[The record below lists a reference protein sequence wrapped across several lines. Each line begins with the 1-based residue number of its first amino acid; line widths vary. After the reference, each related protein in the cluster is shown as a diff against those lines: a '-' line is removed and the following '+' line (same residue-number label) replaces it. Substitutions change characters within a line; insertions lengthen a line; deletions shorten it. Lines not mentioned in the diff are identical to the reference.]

1 MKFLNKILNIIVVF
15 AIIVSNFSFLPTV
28 FAEGETN
35 AELADGQV
43 VGGLK
48 DAGDYTNPG
57 DVYLSKEVT
66 ATDEEGVYDV
76 TLKTKGKNNVTTE
89 SQEVPIYT
97 VVVFDRSG
105 SMSNYCDGVDFFGCH
120 GEYVYKW
127 DNAVAGAKEFAK
139 SLLNTFSKAE
149 ISLVTFSNSVT
160 STEFANRNLD
170 NANFGSPGGNTEIGK
185 ALREANR
192 LLDSAPASANKY
204 IVVISDGAPTDGNAY
219 VAQANYAKEQGY
231 EIFAIGYEDE
241 GTALKN
247 MVSDPEDTHYSDGN
261 AFNIS
266 EVFSNIVDNIEVI
279 TPAATSA
286 TLSDVIGDNFEYV
299 EGSAK
304 LDGNTVTPTIDGK
317 KVSYYINEVNET
329 EKVFTFKIRLN
340 NVEVPGLY
348 DTNGDAKVEYPDG
361 PIVINDSPQ
370 VNVKGYTYK
379 VNYLE
384 DGTNTVL
391 ETQEVR
397 IDKLRNKTYSENA
410 KEITGYNYDA
420 STKEITIS
428 EDNQEL
434 NFYYTKKNDYNYT
447 VNYLEQGTN
456 EVLHAAKPVSNKT
469 YKESITETAEVI
481 SGYNVVGS
489 DTREF
494 VLDEY
499 NKEINFYY
507 TKKND
512 LVYTVEYYKDEVL
525 NDIAHYINSKEY
537 GNKTYKDTITSDMI
551 DVNMFKPTFGYQDGV
566 IETTMPYEIIDG
578 ENKIQVLYNKRNDL
592 QYTVKYVD
600 SVTKE
605 EIINSE
611 LRENKTYLETYEETA
626 KDAPNGYNA
635 ADEATKSITL
645 TDDDMT
651 LVFEYTKKND
661 FNYIVK
667 YIDKD
672 TKEEIANRKTQGNV
686 TYNSE
691 ITETAKEITGY
702 NLEGNNTQTFNVD
715 EYDKTITFEY
725 SKKTDYNYIVKY
737 IDKDT
742 KEEIADRTTQGNI
755 TYNSEITETAKDIT
769 GYNLEGN
776 NTQTFNVDEYDKT
789 ITFEYSIKTDL
800 SYTVNYYTKDNNKY
814 LGYMN
819 VSGITY
825 KTLIDIDDIDV
836 NLKRPAG
843 YKDGVVATELPYM
856 IIDGENIID
865 VFYSIKDDLTYRVEY
880 YYDGVIDDSKTE
892 EYENIVYGT
901 VINEY
906 PEKVVDGYKFDK
918 DSGKLVVTDDKDNV
932 IKVYYTKIEEEV
944 SAPNTG
950 VDTKEYLFLILGML
964 PLGLLSIKRE
974 LDKVS
979 IMK

>member
-1 MKFLNKILNIIVVF
+1 MRRKFILF
-15 AIIVSNFSFLPTV
+15 
-28 FAEGETN
+28 
-35 AELADGQV
+35 
-43 VGGLK
+43 
-48 DAGDYTNPG
+48 
-57 DVYLSKEVT
+57 
-66 ATDEEGVYDV
+66 
-76 TLKTKGKNNVTTE
+76 
-89 SQEVPIYT
+89 
-97 VVVFDRSG
+97 
-105 SMSNYCDGVDFFGCH
+105 YCD
-120 GEYVYKW
+120 K
-127 DNAVAGAKEFAK
+127 
-139 SLLNTFSKAE
+139 T
-149 ISLVTFSNSVT
+149 
-160 STEFANRNLD
+160 
-170 NANFGSPGGNTEIGK
+170 
-185 ALREANR
+185 
-192 LLDSAPASANKY
+192 
-204 IVVISDGAPTDGNAY
+204 
-219 VAQANYAKEQGY
+219 
-231 EIFAIGYEDE
+231 
-241 GTALKN
+241 
-247 MVSDPEDTHYSDGN
+247 
-261 AFNIS
+261 
-266 EVFSNIVDNIEVI
+266 I
-279 TPAATSA
+279 T
-286 TLSDVIGDNFEYV
+286 FEY
-299 EGSAK
+299 S
-304 LDGNTVTPTIDGK
+304 K
-317 KVSYYINEVNET
+317 KT
-329 EKVFTFKIRLN
+329 
-340 NVEVPGLY
+340 
-348 DTNGDAKVEYPDG
+348 
-361 PIVINDSPQ
+361 
-370 VNVKGYTYK
+370 
-379 VNYLE
+379 
-384 DGTNTVL
+384 
-391 ETQEVR
+391 
-397 IDKLRNKTYSENA
+397 
-410 KEITGYNYDA
+410 
-420 STKEITIS
+420 
-428 EDNQEL
+428 
-434 NFYYTKKNDYNYT
+434 DYNYT

-481 SGYNVVGS
+481 SGYNVVGNS
-489 DTREF
+489 TQDF
-494 VLDEY
+494 ILDEY

-578 ENKIQVLYNKRNDL
+578 RNVIQVLYNKRNDL

-600 SVTKE
+600 SVTKK

-725 SKKTDYNYIVKY
+725 S
-737 IDKDT
+737 
-742 KEEIADRTTQGNI
+742 
-755 TYNSEITETAKDIT
+755 
-769 GYNLEGN
+769 
-776 NTQTFNVDEYDKT
+776 
-789 ITFEYSIKTDL
+789 IKTDL

-836 NLKRPAG
+836 NLKRPSG

-906 PEKVVDGYKFDK
+906 PEKIVDGYKFDK

>member
-1 MKFLNKILNIIVVF
+1 MKVLKKVLNIIVVF
-15 AIIVSNFSFLPTV
+15 AITVSNFSFIPTV
-28 FAEGETN
+28 FAEGEGETTT
-35 AELADGQV
+35 EYADGEV

-48 DAGDYTNPG
+48 EAGDYTNPG
-57 DVYLSKEVT
+57 DVYLSKEVS
-66 ATDEEGVYDV
+66 ATDEDGVYDV
-76 TLKTKGKNNVTTE
+76 TLKTKGKNDESTT
-89 SQEVPIYT
+89 SMSTPVYA
-97 VVVFDRSG
+97 VVVFDKSG
-105 SMSNYCDGVDFFGCH
+105 SMGDYTCNRTQAAAGKCVR
-120 GEYVYKW
+120 GERVYKFT
-127 DNAVAGAKEFAK
+127 NAVAGAKKFAEV
-139 SLLNTFSKAE
+139 LFNNFDNAE
-149 ISLVTFSNSVT
+149 VAYAIFSNS
-160 STEFANRNLD
+160 STPTKFFTNYEDLD
-170 NANFGSPGGNTEIGK
+170 NNLRFGTIYGDTAIAKGIHDANV
-185 ALREANR
+185 
-192 LLDSAPASANKY
+192 LLDSKEGENKF
-204 IVVISDGAPTDGNAY
+204 IVIMSDGAPTDGEAY
-219 VAQANYAKEQGY
+219 KAEIEYANNHGYKVYA
-231 EIFAIGYEDE
+231 IAYEDE
-241 GTALKN
+241 GTVLRE
-247 MVSDPEDTHYSDGN
+247 MVDKPVETHYSTGSVSDI
-261 AFNIS
+261 IS
-266 EVFSNIVDNIEVI
+266 KFETIAEQI
-279 TPAATSA
+279 TVVSPAATGA

-304 LDGNTVTPTIDGK
+304 LDGNAVTPTIDGK

-329 EKVFTFKIRLN
+329 EKVFTFKIRLS
-340 NVEVPGLY
+340 NVDAPGLY
-348 DTNGDAKVEYPDG
+348 DTNGEAKVEYPDG
-361 PIVINDSPQ
+361 PVVINDTPQ

-384 DGTNTVL
+384 DGTNNVL

-397 IDKLRNKTYSENA
+397 IDKLKNKTYSENA

-420 STKEITIS
+420 ATKSITIS
-428 EDNQEL
+428 EDNQEI

-456 EVLHAAKPVSNKT
+456 KVLHTAKPVSNRT
-469 YKESITETAEVI
+469 YKETITETAEVI

-489 DTREF
+489 DTKEF

-507 TKKND
+507 IKKNN

-525 NDIAHYINSKEY
+525 NDVAHYINSKEY
-537 GNKTYKDTITSDMI
+537 GNKTYKDSITSDMI
-551 DVNMFKPTFGYQDGV
+551 DVNMFKPSFGYQDGV

-578 ENKIQVLYNKRNDL
+578 RNVIQVLYNKRNDL

-611 LRENKTYLETYEETA
+611 LRDNKTYLETYEETA
-626 KDAPNGYNA
+626 KDAPFGYNVA
-635 ADEATKSITL
+635 TEATKSITL
-645 TDDDMT
+645 TDDNMT
-651 LVFEYTKKND
+651 LVFEYSKKND

-672 TKEEIANRKTQGNV
+672 TKEEIAERKTKGNV
-686 TYNSE
+686 
-691 ITETAKEITGY
+691 
-702 NLEGNNTQTFNVD
+702 
-715 EYDKTITFEY
+715 
-725 SKKTDYNYIVKY
+725 
-737 IDKDT
+737 
-742 KEEIADRTTQGNI
+742 

-769 GYNLEGN
+769 GYNLEGDS
-776 NTQTFNVDEYDKT
+776 TQTFNVDEYDKT
-789 ITFEYSIKTDL
+789 ITFEYSIKNDL
-800 SYTVNYYTKDNNKY
+800 SYTVNYYTKDNNKD
-814 LGYMN
+814 LGHMN

-843 YKDGVVATELPYM
+843 YKDGVVVTNLPYM

-901 VINEY
+901 VINQY
-906 PEKVVDGYKFDK
+906 PEKLVDGYKFDK
-918 DSGKLVVTDDKDNV
+918 NSGKLVVTDDKDNV

-950 VDTKEYLFLILGML
+950 VNTNDYLFFILGML

-979 IMK
+979 VMK